1 MSLCMYQPAASGIKW
16 KTCAN
21 FMGVA
26 TPPSTARSPVTI
38 TMIPP
43 DGVGCESHVVTL
55 CWTVWNCSVCARGA
69 EHRCDVA
76 RGRQPPKTPPA
87 DAYRSGG
94 VGGDECIP

>member
-1 MSLCMYQPAASGIKW
+1 MSLCMYQPAACGIKW

-69 EHRCDVA
+69 EHRSDVA

-94 VGGDECIP
+94 VGGDECVP

>member
-1 MSLCMYQPAASGIKW
+1 MSLCMYQPAACGIKW

-21 FMGVA
+21 FKGVV
-26 TPPSTARSPVTI
+26 TLPSTARSPVTI
-38 TMIPP
+38 TNIPP

-94 VGGDECIP
+94 VGGDECVP